1 MLNEHVA
8 RYVAL
13 HRQLG
18 LRYNQQDRILS
29 LFAAYAEGLGDR
41 YITTDRIRSWCATA
55 STPSAARTRFD
66 TVRRFAL
73 FLSAEDA
80 RHEAPPAGAFGR
92 GRRPRPAPHILRPD
106 QV

>member
-18 LRYNQQDRILS
+18 LRYNQQERILG

-55 STPSAARTRFD
+55 STPSAARTWFD
-66 TVRRFAL
+66 TVRRFSL
-73 FLSAEDA
+73 FLSAEEPEPNRMVYY
-80 RHEAPPAGAFGR
+80 RHFLVTCRGSCDEFIDGA
-92 GRRPRPAPHILRPD
+92 
-106 QV
+106 V